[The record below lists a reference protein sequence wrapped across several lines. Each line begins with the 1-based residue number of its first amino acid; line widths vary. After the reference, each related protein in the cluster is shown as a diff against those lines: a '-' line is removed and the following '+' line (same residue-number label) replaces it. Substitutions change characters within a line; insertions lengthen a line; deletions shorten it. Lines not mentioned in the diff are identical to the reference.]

1 MKKQS
6 SVQRRE
12 SDVQRP
18 EPSLPD
24 SRLETLDPRLPRHW
38 HCLSV
43 IVPHEAVEA
52 VANFLVEL
60 GSSGVVE
67 GTCDLSQP
75 QSSTAEVQGFFPVES
90 SGPALYGALTR
101 YLTELTVVFP
111 ELGQPVPRLTEVS
124 SDAWQERWRE
134 HFPPIEVS
142 KRFLLLPPWEPVPAN
157 ADRLVIVIDP
167 SMAFGTGH
175 HATTQGCLE
184 AIELLHDRHGTPDRA
199 LDLGTGSGILA
210 IALAKLG
217 AQAVWATESDP
228 VALEEARKNVTMN
241 QVASAVHLSDLPLE
255 RLPTP
260 FPLIVANLF
269 STTLVSLSL
278 ALTTSVDPKGYAILS
293 GIQLDQESDVLTT
306 YSSPAWRLSDRLVRD
321 EWVTLVLQRL

>member
-6 SVQRRE
+6 RVQSLE
-12 SDVQRP
+12 SRVQSL
-18 EPSLPD
+18 EPPLSDP
-24 SRLETLDPRLPRHW
+24 RLQTLDPGPPQRW

-43 IVPHEAVEA
+43 TVPHEAVEA

-60 GSSGVVE
+60 GSTGVVE
-67 GTCDLSQP
+67 GTRDLSQP
-75 QSSTAEVQGFFPVES
+75 QPSTADVQGFFPTEA
-90 SGPALYGALTR
+90 SGPALCDALIR
-101 YLTELTVVFP
+101 YLTELSVVFP
-111 ELGQPVPRLTEVS
+111 ELGRPAPRLTEVT

-134 HFPPIEVS
+134 HFPPIEVGQ
-142 KRFLLLPPWEPVPAN
+142 RFLLLPPWEPMPTN
-157 ADRLVIVIDP
+157 TDRIVIVIDP

-184 AIELLHDRHGTPDRA
+184 AIELLHDRYGAPDRA

-210 IALAKLG
+210 IALARLDT
-217 AQAVWATESDP
+217 QAVWATDIDP
-228 VALEEARKNVTMN
+228 VALDEAHKNVTVN
-241 QVASAVHLSDLPLE
+241 QVASVIRLSDLPLE

-269 STTLVSLSL
+269 STTLVSLAP
-278 ALTTSVDPKGYAILS
+278 ALSTNVEQRGYAILS
-293 GIQLDQESDVLTT
+293 GIQLDQESDVLTA

-321 EWVTLVLQRL
+321 EWVTLVLQRV